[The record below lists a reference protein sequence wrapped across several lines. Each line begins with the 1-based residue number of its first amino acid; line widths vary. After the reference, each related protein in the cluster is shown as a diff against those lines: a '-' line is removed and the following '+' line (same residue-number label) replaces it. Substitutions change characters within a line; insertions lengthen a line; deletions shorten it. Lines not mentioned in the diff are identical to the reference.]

1 MKVIKRSLK
10 FTLKNSNLN
19 YINSFKN
26 IDLDEANI
34 HESAIRKYM
43 PEILDLLLIDRTKS
57 TIKKSTNIIWA
68 NENYIHLGK
77 SVFSPTSQIKT
88 ELITGNMENIIM
100 PRALKTIEL
109 QKKRTKTKGEV
120 FTPLG

>member
-57 TIKKSTNIIWA
+57 TIKKVLILYGLTKIIF
-68 NENYIHLGK
+68 I
-77 SVFSPTSQIKT
+77 
-88 ELITGNMENIIM
+88 
-100 PRALKTIEL
+100 
-109 QKKRTKTKGEV
+109 
-120 FTPLG
+120 

>member
-57 TIKKSTNIIWA
+57 TIKK
-68 NENYIHLGK
+68 Y
-77 SVFSPTSQIKT
+77 
-88 ELITGNMENIIM
+88 
-100 PRALKTIEL
+100 
-109 QKKRTKTKGEV
+109 
-120 FTPLG
+120 